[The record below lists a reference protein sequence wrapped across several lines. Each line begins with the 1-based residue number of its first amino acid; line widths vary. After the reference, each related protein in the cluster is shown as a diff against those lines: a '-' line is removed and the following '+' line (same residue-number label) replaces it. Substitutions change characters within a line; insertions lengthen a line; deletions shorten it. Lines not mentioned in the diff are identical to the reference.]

1 MSLAVS
7 LAQLAR
13 ACARRPGP
21 VLFIAALLALGALAL
36 AATRLGVTT
45 DVGTLFSASLPW
57 KQRDNAMKQLFP
69 QFNDLVVAV
78 VSADEPEE
86 ADATAAGLAEALRK
100 DTAHFRTVRQPDSSP
115 YLDQEGL
122 LFLDKPAL
130 TNLLNQ
136 TIDAQPFLGQLVAD
150 PSARGLFAAL
160 TLVGT
165 GVQKGQADVA
175 GFAPAL
181 QAFHGVLASVLDGHP
196 KPLSWENL
204 LAGQTADLAG
214 PYRLVLAQ
222 PRLDYG
228 ALRPGGAATDA
239 LRQAAASLE
248 WVRDGAAKVRV
259 TGQVPLADEEFA
271 TAAHGAIAGLLGS
284 MVLVAVWLFLAVR
297 SWRLGV
303 PILLTLLLGLILTTG
318 FAAAAV
324 GTLNLISV
332 AFAVLFIG
340 LAVDFAIQFSMR
352 FREARHEADLSEALV
367 LTARRAGGQIL
378 VAALAISAGF
388 LAFTP
393 TSFVGVAELGL
404 IAGVGMLIAFACTLM
419 ALPALLSLFRAGA
432 GAGEAGFPWA
442 RPLDRGVRRLRIP
455 IVLAF
460 ALFGA
465 AGVVAL
471 QRLQFDSDPLHTK
484 DPNTEAMRTLAML
497 AANPITN
504 PYTIDVLTPNVAA
517 ADAVAA
523 KTETLPL
530 VASALTLSSLVPTD
544 QGPKL
549 ALVQDAASLLAP
561 TLSAPAS
568 SAPVTAADIRLAAKT
583 AAGSLAAA
591 ASKLP
596 PGSPLALIAADLKRM
611 ATAPDAALLAANTA
625 LTRFLPP
632 EIARLRTALSARPV
646 TAADVP
652 ADLARDWVLPDGRAR
667 TEIVPKP
674 AGQGTDGLPRFVHQV
689 QAAIPDVGGSAVT
702 VVATAETILGAFR
715 AAAIGALIAITVILA
730 LLLRRVPD
738 VLMVLACLLLSA
750 LLTALIAALL
760 PMSLNFAN
768 VIALPLLLG
777 VGVSFN
783 IYFVMNWRAGLRRHL
798 SSPTARAVCFSALT
812 TGTAF
817 GSLALSHHPGTAS
830 MGDLLLLSLACTLLT
845 SLVFLPALLA
855 LMPAPAVA
863 PGTPAKVSRR

>member
-1 MSLAVS
+1 MPLAASLAR
-7 LAQLAR
+7 LAGF
-13 ACARRPGP
+13 CARRPGP
-21 VLFIAALLALGALAL
+21 VLLVAALLTLGALAL

-57 KQRDNAMKQLFP
+57 KQRDTALKRLFP
-69 QFNDLVVAV
+69 QFNDLIVAV
-78 VSADEPEE
+78 VSAGEPEE

-100 DTAHFRTVRQPDSSP
+100 DTAQFRTIRQPDSSP

-122 LFLDKPAL
+122 LFLDVPAL

-160 TLVGT
+160 TLVGM
-165 GVQKGQADVA
+165 GVQKGQASLA

-181 QAFHGVLASVLDGHP
+181 QAFHGVLASALDGHP
-196 KPLSWENL
+196 RPLSWEDL
-204 LAGQTADLAG
+204 LAGQAAHLAG

-228 ALRPGGAATDA
+228 AVRPGGAATDA
-239 LRQAAASLE
+239 LRRAAAGLE
-248 WVRDGAAKVRV
+248 WVRAGAAKVRV

-271 TAAHGAIAGLLGS
+271 TAARGAIAGLLGS
-284 MVLVAVWLFLAVR
+284 MVLVALWLFLAVR
-297 SWRLGV
+297 SWRLAV
-303 PILLTLLLGLILTTG
+303 PILLTLLAGLLLTVG

-352 FREARHEADLSEALV
+352 FREARHEADLTDAV
-367 LTARRAGGQIL
+367 ALTARRAGGQIL
-378 VAALAISAGF
+378 VAALAIAAGF

-393 TSFVGVAELGL
+393 TSFTGVAELGL
-404 IAGVGMLIAFACTLM
+404 IAGIGMVIAFACTLTV
-419 ALPALLSLFRAGA
+419 LPALLGVFQAGA
-432 GAGEAGFPWA
+432 GAGEAGFTWA
-442 RPLDRGVRRLRIP
+442 RPLDREVRRLRAP

-460 ALFGA
+460 ALLGA
-465 AGVVAL
+465 AGAL
-471 QRLQFDSDPLHTK
+471 AMGRLQFDSDPLHTK
-484 DPNTEAMRTLAML
+484 DPNTEAMRTLAAL
-497 AANPITN
+497 AADPVTN
-504 PYTIDVLTPNVAA
+504 PYTIDVLSPNLAGAV
-517 ADAVAA
+517 AVAA
-523 KTETLPL
+523 KAGALPL

-549 ALVQDAASLLAP
+549 ALIQDAASLLTP

-568 SAPVTAADIRLAAKT
+568 ATPVTTADIRLAAKT

-591 ASKLP
+591 LPKLP
-596 PGSPLALIAADLKRM
+596 ADSPLALVAADLKRM
-611 ATAPDAALLAANTA
+611 GSAPDAVLQDTNRA
-625 LTRFLPP
+625 LTRFLPG
-632 EIARLRTALSARPV
+632 ELARLRTALSARPV

-652 ADLARDWVLPDGRAR
+652 ADLARDWVLPDGQAR

-674 AGQGTDGLPRFVHQV
+674 AGEGTAGLPHFVHQV
-689 QAAIPDVGGSAVT
+689 QAAIPDAGGSAVT

-715 AAAIGALIAITVILA
+715 AAAIGALVAITVILA

-750 LLTALIAALL
+750 LLTALVAALL

-768 VIALPLLLG
+768 IIALPLLLG

-783 IYFVMNWRAGLRRHL
+783 IYFVMNWRAGLHRHL
-798 SSPTARAVCFSALT
+798 ASPTARAVCFSALT

-817 GSLALSHHPGTAS
+817 GSLALSYHPGTAS
-830 MGDLLLLSLACTLLT
+830 MGDLLLLSLACTLLV
-845 SLVFLPALLA
+845 SLVFLPALLT
-855 LMPAPAVA
+855 LMPPPEAESAA
-863 PGTPAKVSRR
+863 RR